1 MSWEDLKIPMLV
13 SSIIFFLIALYSFA
27 IRKWKYRA
35 RVGEYPFLYGL
46 DTRKVSRNILIKFDL
61 PFRDDISLNILDD
74 NESVL
79 HLVSE
84 GIMEKGTHSFEFDTS
99 QLLNGTYYY
108 QLTSTRQKSMK
119 RFEKV

>member
-1 MSWEDLKIPMLV
+1 MSWEDLKTPMLV

-27 IRKWKYRA
+27 IRIWKNRA

-46 DTRKVSRNILIKFDL
+46 DSSKVRNNVQIKFEL
-61 PFRDDISLNILDD
+61 PFRDDIRLNILDD
-74 NESVL
+74 NESVI
-79 HLVSE
+79 HNVSE
-84 GIMEKGTHSFEFDTS
+84 GILDKGTHFYEFDAS
-99 QLLNGTYYY
+99 HLLNGIYYY